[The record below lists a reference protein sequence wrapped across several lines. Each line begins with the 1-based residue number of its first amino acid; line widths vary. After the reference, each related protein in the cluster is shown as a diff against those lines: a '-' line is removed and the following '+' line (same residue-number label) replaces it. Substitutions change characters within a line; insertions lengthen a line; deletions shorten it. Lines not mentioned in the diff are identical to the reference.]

1 MLILLPGIQAGP
13 AEFARLVPLLRREH
27 LVLPLPDSTA
37 DRLPD
42 IAAQLDL
49 PAGEHDFLCASFG
62 GLLAWAL
69 PRGRVRSLV
78 TIGTL
83 PSRTEAAERSGRA
96 GRWLHR
102 VPGPLF
108 RRWYRDRVRASLEE
122 DSADPELVASV
133 RLPSPAVLAA
143 RLRAIGHWGLTARPP
158 APATWL
164 WGVTDRFVTW
174 DKGSVAALGM
184 VPEILPGGHR
194 PHLSHPSLVAAYTG
208 LQGPTRCRRLRVKT

>member
-13 AEFARLVPLLRREH
+13 PEFARLAPLLRRDH

-42 IAAQLDL
+42 IAGELAL
-49 PAGEHDFLCASFG
+49 PPGAHDFLCASFG

-69 PRGRVRSLV
+69 PEARVRSIT

-83 PSRTEAAERSGRA
+83 PSRTAAAERSGRV

-102 VPGPLF
+102 VPAPIF

-122 DSADPELVASV
+122 DSGDPELIASV

-143 RLRAIGHWGLTARPP
+143 RLRAIGRWDLPSRPP

-164 WGVTDRFVTW
+164 WGVTDPFVTW
-174 DKGSVAALGM
+174 DKGRVAALGM
-184 VPEILPGGHR
+184 TPEILPGGHR
-194 PHLSHPSLVAAYTG
+194 PHLSHPSLVAAYAG
-208 LQGPTRCRRLRVKT
+208 PQGAGG